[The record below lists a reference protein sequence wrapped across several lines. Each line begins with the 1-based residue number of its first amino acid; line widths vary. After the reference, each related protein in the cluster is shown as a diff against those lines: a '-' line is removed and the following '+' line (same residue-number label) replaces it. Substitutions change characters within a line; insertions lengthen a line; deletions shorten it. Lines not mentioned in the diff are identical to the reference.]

1 MATYFQINL
10 RGGST
15 RVIATTEEV
24 ANELRTLNSKF
35 LSYGS
40 CPCNKAARL
49 QTRAKM
55 QALLLGAGVV
65 KCQPEH
71 TPATLQV
78 TSLHGV
84 WDLASD

>member
-40 CPCNKAARL
+40 CPCNKAARM

-84 WDLASD
+84 WDLPND

>member
-1 MATYFQINL
+1 MANYFQIHL
-10 RGGST
+10 LDGAPQ
-15 RVIATTEEV
+15 VIATTEEV

-40 CPCNKAARL
+40 CPCHKAARL

-78 TSLHGV
+78 TRLHGV